1 MRKTISI
8 LFGAVLSLGATAQ
21 KTLTF
26 DADAGVR
33 LTLTVH
39 DGTEVSCTAY
49 MWEDIWRRQP
59 RDLNREMPQ
68 EGH

>member
-39 DGTEVSCTAY
+39 DGTKVSCTA
-49 MWEDIWRRQP
+49 
-59 RDLNREMPQ
+59 
-68 EGH
+68 